1 MADPTYADVLAQVVR
16 PLLTAP
22 DALTI
27 EEVRTKNAVRLDFA
41 VAADDGGRMIGK
53 GGGTIRAIRTLLE
66 FAAARN
72 DDRVVVELKDA

>member
-1 MADPTYADVLAQVVR
+1 
-16 PLLTAP
+16 
-22 DALTI
+22 
-27 EEVRTKNAVRLDFA
+27 
-41 VAADDGGRMIGK
+41 MIGK